1 VSKSVRVLAVAAAMV
16 ATAAIPVGADAATPA
31 AVHATTVTHAT
42 AVKTAVAPKKYANC
56 AALNKVYKHGV
67 AKKKGVVDKTKGKRV
82 TTYTVN
88 LKVYNLN
95 YTRLDRDRDGIA
107 CEKR

>member
-1 VSKSVRVLAVAAAMV
+1 VLKSVRVLAVAAIIV
-16 ATAAIPVGADAATPA
+16 ATVAIPVGADASAPA
-31 AVHATTVTHAT
+31 AAPATVSSSSM
-42 AVKTAVAPKKYANC
+42 VSTAVAPRKYANC

-82 TTYTVN
+82 TAYTVN

-95 YTRLDRDRDGIA
+95 YRNLDHDGIA
-107 CEKR
+107 CEKL

>member
-1 VSKSVRVLAVAAAMV
+1 VLKSARVLAVAAIMA
-16 ATAAIPVGADAATPA
+16 ATVAIPAGADASAPSAAPA
-31 AVHATTVTHAT
+31 AVAHSST
-42 AVKTAVAPKKYANC
+42 AGTAVAPKKYPNC
-56 AALNKVYKHGV
+56 AALNRVYKHGV

-88 LKVYNLN
+88 PKVYNLN
-95 YTRLDRDRDGIA
+95 YRNLDRDHDGIA

>member
-1 VSKSVRVLAVAAAMV
+1 MATASVLAVATLPAAS
-16 ATAAIPVGADAATPA
+16 AASPMTPSAHPA
-31 AVHATTVTHAT
+31 AVT
-42 AVKTAVAPKKYANC
+42 AAAKAYPNC

-67 AKKKGVVDKTKGKRV
+67 AKKKGVRDKTSGVPV

-88 LKVYNLN
+88 ATVYALN
-95 YTRLDRDRDGIA
+95 ASRLDRDKDGIA